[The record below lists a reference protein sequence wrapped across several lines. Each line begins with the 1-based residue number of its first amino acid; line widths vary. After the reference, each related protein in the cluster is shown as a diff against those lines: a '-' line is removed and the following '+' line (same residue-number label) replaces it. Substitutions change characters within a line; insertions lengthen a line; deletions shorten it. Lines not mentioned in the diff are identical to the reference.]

1 MLGNL
6 IARIRKEKEITKT
19 QLSNS
24 TGINIGHLTHIEKNT
39 RRPSHTALKN
49 ISTALGV
56 PAQPLFYTYD
66 KDLDKK
72 QKDSNYINYIYYNK
86 IPAIS
91 NIDFYI
97 DCPAN
102 FSNASFAYKISDNS
116 MEPLLSENSYAFI
129 EINGLVKNREIGLFK
144 LNDKFIIRKLIYKKN
159 QFILTANNKNI
170 KDIKISNSDDFK
182 IIGKVYI

>member
-19 QLSNS
+19 QLANS
-24 TGINIGHLTHIEKNT
+24 TGVNVGHLTHIEKNT
-39 RRPSHTALKN
+39 RRPSHTALKS
-49 ISTALGV
+49 IATALGV
-56 PAQPLFYTYD
+56 PAQPLFYAYD
-66 KDLDKK
+66 KELDEK
-72 QKDSNYINYIYYNK
+72 QKDFDYINHIYYNK

-91 NIDFYI
+91 DIDFYI

-102 FSNASFAYKISDNS
+102 FSNASFAYKVPDNS
-116 MEPLLSENSYAFI
+116 MEPIISENSYAFV
-129 EINGLVKNREIGLFK
+129 EVNGLVKNREIGLFK
-144 LNDKFIIRKLIYKKN
+144 LNDQFIIRKLLYKRN
-159 QFILTANNKNI
+159 QFVLSANNRKI